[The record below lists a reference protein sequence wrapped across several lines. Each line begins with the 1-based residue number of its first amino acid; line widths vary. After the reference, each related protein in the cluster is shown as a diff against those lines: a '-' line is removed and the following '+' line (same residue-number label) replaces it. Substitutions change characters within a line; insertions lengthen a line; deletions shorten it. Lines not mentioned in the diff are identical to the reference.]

1 MNFAKRLFTLVL
13 AMVLLIS
20 CFAVTASA
28 AGNVMYGIGF
38 VNTTSLRL
46 RSDSTTGSKIL
57 DTAPKNDCVVVISK
71 TGDWYKVNY
80 NLQEGYMHADYLD
93 VLTRENAELGYGKV
107 NGSGVNLRS
116 GPSTSY
122 RSVATAS
129 KGSKCYILGLN
140 QGWYKVI
147 YNSTICYIRSDFV
160 DLTEIPYENKESVNS
175 PKFYRGGKST
185 GVYPSAAALNGSSN
199 TAGSSSSGNT
209 VTNVTGAQILAEAKK
224 YLGTPYVYGGASPAG
239 FDCSG
244 FVYYVLKQ
252 LGFSPNR
259 TPAAQYNHGT
269 YVSKDNLQVGDIV
282 FFAGT
287 YASGISHVGIYAGNG
302 QFIHS
307 PNSRST
313 VSYSDLTSGYWAN
326 HYYGARRMA

>member
-1 MNFAKRLFTLVL
+1 MNFPRRMITLMLTLVL
-13 AMVLLIS
+13 FVS
-20 CFAVTASA
+20 CFAVNASA
-28 AGNVMYGIGF
+28 AGITMYGIGF
-38 VNTTSLRL
+38 VNTDSLRL
-46 RSDSTTGSKIL
+46 RSDSTTNSKII
-57 DTAPKNDCVVVISK
+57 DSAPKNDCVVVISQN
-71 TGDWYKVNY
+71 GDWYKVNY
-80 NLQEGYMHADYLD
+80 NLQVGYMHKKYLN
-93 VLTRENAELGYGKV
+93 VLTRENAELGYGQV
-107 NGSGVNLRS
+107 NGSSVNVRA
-116 GPSTSY
+116 GAGTSY
-122 RSVATAS
+122 RSVAVAS

-140 QGWYKVI
+140 NGWYKVI
-147 YNSTICYIRSDFV
+147 YNSTIGYIRSDYV
-160 DLTEIPYENKESVNS
+160 DLTEIPYENQDSSNS

-185 GVYPSAAALNGSSN
+185 GVAPSAAALNGTVSSGS
-199 TAGSSSSGNT
+199 ASGSSSGSKA
-209 VTNVTGAQILAEAKK
+209 TGAQILAEAQK
-224 YLGTPYVYGGASPAG
+224 YLGTPYVYGGASPSG

-252 LGFSPNR
+252 LGFSPYR
-259 TPAAQYNHGT
+259 TPADQYKQGT
-269 YVSKDNLQVGDIV
+269 AVSKDNLKVGDIV